1 MGLLNRIRMADW
13 TGILYFG
20 CAFFG
25 FYLLLSV
32 PVLLYAPNRLF
43 TVPYRA
49 VTLGISLYFIFRAF
63 TGTRS
68 VYRGFLLPVYIAWMV
83 LYAVRLIVY
92 SQERTSTLH
101 GQYEYLIMG
110 VGMCL
115 LPGLGFLHVW
125 NSRRLEVAL
134 HTIAI
139 VGTSAGWL
147 YCWIYAGAIFSGNFG
162 RLLGGQFV
170 GDYVTVNPL
179 QLGYMGSGLAV
190 AAFGLLRSKFLGLI
204 KFAIIP
210 LVAAP
215 CILLISFSGSRGP
228 VVALFGCS
236 IIYILANLKW
246 GNLSRVMM
254 VTFLGICS
262 TGVAIWVAIITGSS
276 MFLRFVNTYYGLS
289 EGGNAMSRFELYEM
303 AWQQFL
309 DGPVF
314 GDFVELRGAYIYPH
328 NFFLEALI
336 STGIVGFILF
346 STLALGTCI
355 LAIRLMRNYPK
366 YGWVSLLYFHYFI
379 YSMVSSAL
387 YSNTYF
393 WCSLGLVLGVW
404 QSARYGFIDAD
415 VSGNHQTAR

>member
-1 MGLLNRIRMADW
+1 MGQLNRIRMGDW
-13 TGILYFG
+13 AGILYFG

-25 FYLLLSV
+25 FYLLLSF

-49 VTLGISLYFIFRAF
+49 VTLVISLYFIFRAF
-63 TGTRS
+63 TGTRC
-68 VYRGFLLPVYIAWMV
+68 VYRGFLLPVYIAWMA

-92 SQERTSTLH
+92 SQERTYTLH

-110 VGMCL
+110 IGMCL

-125 NSRRLEVAL
+125 NSGRLKVAL

-147 YCWIYAGAIFSGNFG
+147 YCWIYASAIFSGG
-162 RLLGGQFV
+162 YSRQLGGQFV

-179 QLGYMGSGLAV
+179 QLGYMGSGLV
-190 AAFGLLRSKFLGLI
+190 VLAFALLRSNFRGLF
-204 KFAIIP
+204 KWFALP
-210 LVAAP
+210 LVTTP
-215 CILLISFSGSRGP
+215 GILLISFSGSRGP
-228 VVALFGCS
+228 VIALFGCS
-236 IIYILANLKW
+236 IIYILTNLKR
-246 GNLSRVMM
+246 GGLLRVMVAASLGACFLAAGIWFM
-254 VTFLGICS
+254 IATDSALFERFINTF
-262 TGVAIWVAIITGSS
+262 
-276 MFLRFVNTYYGLS
+276 YGLS
-289 EGGNAMSRFELYEM
+289 EGGNVVSRLDLYKM

-309 DGPVF
+309 NGPVF
-314 GDFVELRGAYIYPH
+314 GDFVELREVYTYPH

-336 STGIVGFILF
+336 SAGIVGFILF
-346 STLALGTCI
+346 STLAIGTCI
-355 LAIRLMRNYPK
+355 LAFKLMRQYSK

-404 QSARYGFIDAD
+404 QSAKYGLIEAD
-415 VSGNHQTAR
+415 ESRN

>member
-1 MGLLNRIRMADW
+1 
-13 TGILYFG
+13 
-20 CAFFG
+20 
-25 FYLLLSV
+25 
-32 PVLLYAPNRLF
+32 
-43 TVPYRA
+43 
-49 VTLGISLYFIFRAF
+49 
-63 TGTRS
+63 
-68 VYRGFLLPVYIAWMV
+68 
-83 LYAVRLIVY
+83 
-92 SQERTSTLH
+92 
-101 GQYEYLIMG
+101 
-110 VGMCL
+110 
-115 LPGLGFLHVW
+115 
-125 NSRRLEVAL
+125 
-134 HTIAI
+134 
-139 VGTSAGWL
+139 
-147 YCWIYAGAIFSGNFG
+147 
-162 RLLGGQFV
+162 
-170 GDYVTVNPL
+170 
-179 QLGYMGSGLAV
+179 
-190 AAFGLLRSKFLGLI
+190 
-204 KFAIIP
+204 
-210 LVAAP
+210 
-215 CILLISFSGSRGP
+215 
-228 VVALFGCS
+228 
-236 IIYILANLKW
+236 
-246 GNLSRVMM
+246 MM

>member
-1 MGLLNRIRMADW
+1 MGLLNRIRVADW

-25 FYLLLSV
+25 FYLTLAI

-43 TVPYRA
+43 TVPFRA

-63 TGTRS
+63 TGSRS
-68 VYRGFLLPVYIAWMV
+68 VYRGFLLPVYIAWMAF
-83 LYAVRLIVY
+83 YAVRLIAY

-110 VGMCL
+110 IGMCL

-125 NSRRLEVAL
+125 HTHRLRVAL
-134 HTIAI
+134 HTVAF
-139 VGTSAGWL
+139 VGATAGWL
-147 YCWIYAGAIFSGNFG
+147 YCWIYAAAIFSGGYG
-162 RLLGGQFV
+162 RLKGGQFV

-179 QLGYMGSGLAV
+179 QLGYMGSGLV
-190 AAFGLLRSKFLGLI
+190 VLAFALLRSNFRGLL
-204 KFAIIP
+204 KWFALP
-210 LVAAP
+210 LVIAP
-215 CILLISFSGSRGP
+215 GVLLISFSGSRGP
-228 VVALFGCS
+228 VIALLGCFV
-236 IIYILANLKW
+236 IYIFANLKQ
-246 GNLSRVMM
+246 GGLLRVMVATSLGACFLTAGIWFM
-254 VTFLGICS
+254 IATDSALFIRFINTF
-262 TGVAIWVAIITGSS
+262 
-276 MFLRFVNTYYGLS
+276 YGLT
-289 EGGNAMSRFELYEM
+289 EGGDAMSRFELYEM

-309 DGPVF
+309 NGPVF

-346 STLALGTCI
+346 STLVLGTCI
-355 LAIRLMRNYPK
+355 LAFRLMRQYSK

-404 QSARYGFIDAD
+404 QSARYGFINSD
-415 VSGNHQTAR
+415 VSGNHQNVR